1 MRVAGFYPT
10 EVQLNRSYSTEMS
23 EWSGKRVLVTGAGG
37 FIGSQ
42 LVESLA
48 LGGADVRAFVR
59 YNSRGDAGLLRQL
72 PPDVTREL
80 DVVAGDLRDTA
91 AVDRAVRGVD
101 LVFHLGAIIS
111 IPYSY
116 KHPMETAETNFMGT
130 LNVLMACLSHDVE
143 RLVHTS
149 TSEVYGTAQFT
160 PMDESHP
167 LQGQSPYSASK
178 IGADKLV
185 ESFYRSY
192 NLPSVTVR
200 PFNTYGPRQSARAVI
215 PTIITQALTED
226 CIHLGNLDARRD
238 FTYVRDT
245 VDGFMR
251 AARAADV
258 VGQELNLGTGT
269 DISIGELADHIIRL
283 VNRPVEIT
291 TEPERMRP
299 EKSEVMRLLSDNGL
313 ARRALGWEP
322 AYSLEDG
329 LRETIAWIGD
339 HIDFYHV
346 GRYEI

>member
-1 MRVAGFYPT
+1 
-10 EVQLNRSYSTEMS
+10 MS
-23 EWSGKRVLVTGAGG
+23 EWNGRRVLVTGAGG

-42 LVESLA
+42 LTEA
-48 LGGADVRAFVR
+48 LVRGGATVRAFVR
-59 YNSRGDAGLLRQL
+59 YNSRGDSGLLRQL
-72 PPDVTREL
+72 PDGIGREL
-80 DVVAGDLRDTA
+80 DVVAGDLRDPA
-91 AVDRAVRGVD
+91 AVAGAVAGTEI
-101 LVFHLGAIIS
+101 VFHLGAIIS

-116 KHPMETAETNFMGT
+116 KHPYETAETNFMGT
-130 LNVLMACLSHDVE
+130 LNVLEACRAHGVA

-185 ESFYRSY
+185 ESYYRSF
-192 NLPSVTVR
+192 NLPAVTVR

-215 PTIITQALTED
+215 PTIITQALTGD
-226 CIHLGNLDARRD
+226 CIRLGNLAARRD

-245 VDGFMR
+245 VSGFLR
-251 AARAADV
+251 AADAPDV
-258 VGQELNLGTGT
+258 VGQEVNLGTGQ
-269 DISIGELADHIIRL
+269 DIAIGELAERIIAR
-283 VNRPVEIT
+283 VGRPVTVAAES
-291 TEPERMRP
+291 ERLRP

-322 AYSLEDG
+322 VYSLDEG
-329 LRETIAWIGD
+329 LGETIEWIAG
-339 HIDFYHV
+339 HLDFYRV